1 MNLNSMNNMSKP
13 IVIGIGEYLWD
24 VLPTGKKAGGAPVN
38 FAFHAS
44 QNGAEGW
51 GISAVGDDELG
62 KELLEVTKAH
72 GINILAPTVNYP
84 TGTVNVTLVN
94 GQPDYE
100 ICEGVAWDHIPLSY
114 DAVELAQKASA
125 ISFGT
130 LAQRSE
136 ESRRST
142 AELISLAP
150 KDALIVYDINLRQH
164 FYNKQVIEQ
173 SLRMS
178 NILKINDEEIEVV
191 KPMFALEGKSY
202 DEVCEFFM
210 SEFGLRIVI
219 LTGGDKF
226 SSVYSKEEVST
237 IKTPKVEVVDAVGAG
252 DAFSGAF
259 IGSLLN
265 GKTIREA
272 HELAVDT
279 AAYVC
284 TQAGAWTPKRKN
296 YE

>member
-13 IVIGIGEYLWD
+13 IVIGCGEYLWD

-226 SSVYSKEEVST
+226 SSVYSEEGVST

-296 YE
+296 HE

>member
-226 SSVYSKEEVST
+226 SSVYSEEGVST

-284 TQAGAWTPKRKN
+284 TQAGAWTPKRR
-296 YE
+296 

>member
-1 MNLNSMNNMSKP
+1 MNNMSKP

-226 SSVYSKEEVST
+226 SSVYSEEGVST
-237 IKTPKVEVVDAVGAG
+237 IKTPKIEVVDAVGAG

-284 TQAGAWTPKRKN
+284 TQAGAWTPKRR
-296 YE
+296 

>member
-226 SSVYSKEEVST
+226 SSVYSEEGVST

-296 YE
+296 HE

>member
-1 MNLNSMNNMSKP
+1 MSKP

-226 SSVYSKEEVST
+226 SSVYSEEGVST

-296 YE
+296 HE

>member
-178 NILKINDEEIEVV
+178 NILKINDDEIEVV

-226 SSVYSKEEVST
+226 SSVYSEEGVST

-296 YE
+296 HE

>member
-72 GINILAPTVNYP
+72 DINILAPTVNYP

-150 KDALIVYDINLRQH
+150 KDALIVYDINIRQH

-226 SSVYSKEEVST
+226 SSVYSEEGVST

-296 YE
+296 HE